1 MLRPLVSMSLLLG
14 SLVGLVAQ
22 APLPVS
28 AQVQQF
34 MLGPGSNVGSQT
46 EVKPKNCV
54 TDPKTG
60 AITCDTQLVN
70 PPGNTPAKPSY
81 TPFGN

>member
-1 MLRPLVSMSLLLG
+1 MLRSLVSLSVLLG
-14 SLVGLVAQ
+14 SLGGLIAQ
-22 APLPVS
+22 APLPAS

-34 MLGPGSNVGSQT
+34 MLGPGSDVGSQT
-46 EVKPKNCV
+46 KVKPKNCV
-54 TDPKTG
+54 TDPQSG